1 MSSSA
6 MQAKAQAL
14 NTKMEAEARALIND
28 IEMNTIR
35 KIARKGIECTLKCFD
50 KAGNTGASDVL
61 QNCANQCQFPNQQ
74 AGQLLNAEVSQFQNR
89 LNRSMMECQDKAKDL
104 MYPGIENDAK
114 KMIKV
119 EDTLLACMS
128 KTVDSHIGLL
138 KPMRQ
143 RVEGQLKQ
151 LS

>member
-1 MSSSA
+1 

-14 NTKMEAEARALIND
+14 NAKMEAEAHQVIND
-28 IEMNTIR
+28 VEMNTIR
-35 KIARKGIECTLKCFD
+35 GIARKGIECTLKCFD
-50 KAGNTGASDVL
+50 KAGTTGPSDIL
-61 QNCANQCQFPNQQ
+61 QHCADQCQFPHQQ
-74 AGQLLNAEVSQFQNR
+74 AGQLMSSEINQFQNR

-114 KMIKV
+114 KMGKV

-128 KTVDSHIGLL
+128 KTVDTHIGLL

-143 RVEGQLKQ
+143 RLEAQLKQ